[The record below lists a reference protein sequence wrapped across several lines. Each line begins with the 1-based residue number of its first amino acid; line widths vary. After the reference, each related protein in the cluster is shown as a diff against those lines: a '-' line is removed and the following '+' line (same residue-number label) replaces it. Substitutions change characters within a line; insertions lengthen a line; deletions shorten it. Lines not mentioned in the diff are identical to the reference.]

1 VTAAAAPLTPA
12 PVSAR
17 ARPTTRFA
25 VAFGLR
31 FFVLLG
37 AGFVWLAPA
46 MIWPRLAY
54 ALVVWDA
61 FVIAAWLVDAVRLP
75 KPGKL
80 TTRRDWSSP
89 LALRV
94 PSQVTLT
101 LVNES
106 ASRIV
111 ASIVDA
117 APAWACSE
125 PPVVRVT
132 AQARDEA
139 GARYSIVPSERGE
152 LSIGDAYIRY
162 QGTLGLAQRWAR
174 APLAQQLIV
183 YPNLDEARKE
193 SMFIV
198 RSRQIDMERRSARV
212 RGAGRSF
219 ESLRE
224 HREGDEIRDIC
235 WTASARRGK
244 LVTRQY
250 EVERSQ
256 PIWLVVDTGRLMR
269 ARIGDVSKL
278 DVAVNAALSL
288 SQVACGSGDRVGL
301 LTYGRQIHD
310 CLPVARGPAHLRRIV
325 ERLARARGEASEADH
340 LQAAASLAH
349 RQTRRSLVVWITDL
363 PDTAITP
370 ESITAASQLLARH
383 LVLFVVI
390 GQADLDRVAAR
401 RPESVEQMYETA
413 AAQEISHRRNVLL
426 AGLRGRGALVL
437 EAESTLSP
445 ALVNAYLE
453 IKQRNKL

>member
-1 VTAAAAPLTPA
+1 MTATLAPA
-12 PVSAR
+12 PMSAR
-17 ARPTTRFA
+17 AGPTARFA
-25 VAFGLR
+25 VAFASR
-31 FFVLLG
+31 FFVLLA
-37 AGFVWLAPA
+37 AGFAWLAPA
-46 MIWPRLAY
+46 IVWPRLAY
-54 ALVVWDA
+54 VVVAWDA
-61 FVIAAWLVDAVRLP
+61 CVLAAWLADALRMPPPRL
-75 KPGKL
+75 L
-80 TTRRDWSSP
+80 AVRRDWSAP
-89 LALRV
+89 LALCV
-94 PSQVTLT
+94 PSQVMLT
-101 LVNES
+101 LVNDS
-106 ASRIV
+106 ASRIT

-117 APAWACSE
+117 APAWSRNE
-125 PPVVRVT
+125 PPDIRVVSPPRGESA
-132 AQARDEA
+132 AQ
-139 GARYSIVPSERGE
+139 YTVVPSERGE

-162 QGTLGLAQRWAR
+162 EGFLGLAQRWAR
-174 APLAQQLIV
+174 APLTQPVIV

-224 HREGDEIRDIC
+224 HLEGDEMRDVC

-244 LVTRQY
+244 LVTRLY

-269 ARIGDVSKL
+269 ARVGDVAKL
-278 DVAVNAALSL
+278 DIDVNAALSL
-288 SQVACGSGDRVGL
+288 SQVAAGSGDRVGL

-310 CLPVARGPAHLRRIV
+310 CLRVARGPAHLRRIL
-325 ERLARARGEASEADH
+325 ERLARVRGEASEADH
-340 LQAAASLAH
+340 LHAAASLAQQ
-349 RQTRRSLVVWITDL
+349 QTRRSLVVWITDL

-390 GQADLDRVAAR
+390 GHAELGRLAAR

-426 AGLRGRGALVL
+426 AGLRARGALVL

-453 IKQRNKL
+453 IKQRNRL